1 MNWCAISTKEL
12 LPMKTA
18 VKATKRPPRRF
29 TASEKCRAVLL
40 VWTEKRSATQL
51 ARELGLTWT
60 VLSQW
65 QEQAMAG
72 MLGAM
77 EPRQR
82 TEPKPCPLNARLQQL
97 LDRKSPRP
105 GPEIPARP
113 AGLAKRPA
121 ELQETAAAEPP
132 SPKP

>member
-1 MNWCAISTKEL
+1 
-12 LPMKTA
+12 MKTA

-40 VWTEKRSATQL
+40 VWTEKRSASDL

-65 QEQAMAG
+65 QEQAIGG
-72 MLGAM
+72 MLSAL
-77 EPRQR
+77 EPRR
-82 TEPKPCPLNARLQQL
+82 PTEPKPCPLNARLQQL

-113 AGLAKRPA
+113 AGLAKRAA
-121 ELQETAAAEPP
+121 ELLAAAAEPP
-132 SPKP
+132 PPKP